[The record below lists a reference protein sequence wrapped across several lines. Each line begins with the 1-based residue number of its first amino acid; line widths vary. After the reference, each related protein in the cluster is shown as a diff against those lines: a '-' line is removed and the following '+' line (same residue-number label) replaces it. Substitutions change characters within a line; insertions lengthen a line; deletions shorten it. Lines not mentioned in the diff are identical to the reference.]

1 MQCLKG
7 FLIHS
12 SCITIKVVLF
22 LEKRINVNR
31 EKVMLTITI
40 YFLNS
45 AKVKTLQKE
54 IAILLKWCVL
64 FQATWFKSIVRI
76 LTQVPEN
83 FMKAFNADDVTLTF

>member
-12 SCITIKVVLF
+12 SCITIKLVLF

-31 EKVMLTITI
+31 EKVMLTKTI

-45 AKVKTLQKE
+45 AKVITLWKK
-54 IAILLKWCVL
+54 IAIILK
-64 FQATWFKSIVRI
+64 
-76 LTQVPEN
+76 
-83 FMKAFNADDVTLTF
+83 